1 MNKRKNKTKKNHLP
15 TDQISFKSETELP
28 PHGFATCLA
37 CKSLKDLRID
47 SFNNIPGNCRS
58 PQQEDS
64 WCLLLHLVFTIAYK
78 ETDNCLTLS

>member
-1 MNKRKNKTKKNHLP
+1 MNTRKNKADIPHRPTHQLP
-15 TDQISFKSETELP
+15 LEFETELP

-37 CKSLKDLRID
+37 CKMMKDLRIE

-64 WCLLLHLVFTIAYK
+64 WCSLLHLVFTIAYK
-78 ETDNCLTLS
+78 